1 MASYMGIS
9 NAICILDN
17 IGIYRGDF
25 LQLDVDVVNENDVPI
40 TLDTITVKFKICDA
54 QEEDIVYLEKEG
66 EMVVANENVV
76 RVTLLTAD
84 TENLS
89 ISKYRYIIELNYE
102 TGNKNIGKGYITI
115 L

>member
-17 IGIYRGDF
+17 IGIYHGDY
-25 LQLDVDVVNENDVPI
+25 LQLDVDVVNEDNKPI
-40 TLDTITVKFKICDA
+40 SLDTITVKLKICDT

-66 EMVVANENVV
+66 EILIEDENVA

-84 TENLS
+84 TENLP
-89 ISKYRYIIELNYE
+89 ISKYRYIIELHYE
-102 TGNKNIGKGYITI
+102 TGNKNIGKGFLTI